1 MSKFARLH
9 HVLEAAI
16 RISCVLSLLI
26 IWELVARSGLVS
38 SVFMPSLSKIAF
50 AFWGAIENGDLA
62 YHGAFTLE
70 RAMIGFAIAVAIG
83 VPLGA
88 AMARWRIF
96 EATFEPLF
104 SLSYPVPKIA
114 LYPIF
119 IFIFGLG
126 SGSKVV
132 LVFLECLYPIT
143 INTYFGIRRVPI
155 SFVRAA
161 ENMGTHGPRLF
172 WRVSIPAA
180 APDIFSGLRIALP
193 LAFLVV
199 ILAEMIGESVGLGYY
214 ISYETASFDFATSL
228 AGVIAVAVMGFTL
241 DRLLVLLR
249 RHVIFWDQF
258 EPKKQ

>member
-1 MSKFARLH
+1 M
-9 HVLEAAI
+9 
-16 RISCVLSLLI
+16 
-26 IWELVARSGLVS
+26 
-38 SVFMPSLSKIAF
+38 M
-50 AFWGAIENGDLA
+50 
-62 YHGAFTLE
+62 
-70 RAMIGFAIAVAIG
+70 GFVMAVAIG

-88 AMARWRIF
+88 TMARWRIF

-126 SGSKVV
+126 SGSKVA

-155 SFVRAA
+155 SLVRAA
-161 ENMGTHGPRLF
+161 ENMGTHGARLF

-249 RHVIFWDQF
+249 RHVIFWD
-258 EPKKQ
+258 